1 MTGVII
7 TIIVLV
13 LVLAVIAVVMMQMR
27 RKRLQERFGP
37 EYDRAVAEG
46 DSRRAAEHDLA
57 AREKRVRQLEIR
69 PLAPEA
75 RERYATQWTQV
86 QSDFVDSP
94 NTAVGSAQSL
104 VTEVM
109 RERGYPTDDP
119 EQRMEDLSVEHAD
132 VMDHYRQAHEISSRT
147 SDGQVS
153 TEELR
158 QGMVHYRSLFD
169 SLLGGVPRSDAAADL
184 RTADPAEPRTTGT
197 RPTDRTATDRLDA
210 DPPSMPEESIDVRD
224 QQRTERNR

>member
-7 TIIVLV
+7 TIVVLV
-13 LVLAVIAVVMMQMR
+13 VVLAVIAVVMMQMR

-37 EYDRAVAEG
+37 EYDRAVGEG
-46 DSRRAAEHDLA
+46 DNRLSAERDLA

-75 RERYATQWTQV
+75 RERYAADWTQV
-86 QSDFVDSP
+86 QSEFVDSP
-94 NTAVGSAQSL
+94 NVAVGSAQSL
-104 VTEVM
+104 VTAVM

-119 EQRMEDLSVEHAD
+119 DQRMEDLSVEHGD

-147 SDGQVS
+147 SHGEVS

-169 SLLGGVPRSDAAADL
+169 SLLGGDSRSDDG
-184 RTADPAEPRTTGT
+184 DPRTSGT
-197 RPTDRTATDRLDA
+197 RPTSTSDTDRLDA
-210 DPPSMPEESIDVRD
+210 APQRTPEENVDVRD
-224 QQRTERNR
+224 QQHTEGTR